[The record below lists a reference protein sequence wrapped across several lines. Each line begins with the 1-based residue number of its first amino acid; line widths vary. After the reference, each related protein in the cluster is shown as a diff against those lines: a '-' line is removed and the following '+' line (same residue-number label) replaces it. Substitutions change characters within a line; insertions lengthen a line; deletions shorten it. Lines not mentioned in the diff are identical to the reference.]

1 MSQKSPLKQLKK
13 KKIKPWIIKGVIFK
27 ENKNNNEYYF
37 VVVVV
42 IHLMQKNFVLFC
54 NIERALLLSLS
65 N

>member
-42 IHLMQKNFVLFC
+42 IHLMQKNLVLF
-54 NIERALLLSLS
+54 L
-65 N
+65 